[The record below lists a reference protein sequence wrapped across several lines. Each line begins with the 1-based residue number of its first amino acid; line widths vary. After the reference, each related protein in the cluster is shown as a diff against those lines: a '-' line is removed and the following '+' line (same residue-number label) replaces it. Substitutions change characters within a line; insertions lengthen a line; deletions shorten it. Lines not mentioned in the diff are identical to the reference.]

1 MLKVSCLQKTQEK
14 GRNIRTSQF
23 YFYFFAEKPVEEE
36 KSSSSP
42 SSPAEQRLLTSKP
55 QEKQEAAAVEAPK
68 DVKRDS
74 RRWETIIS
82 FDCGLAGANG
92 CFSFSI

>member
-1 MLKVSCLQKTQEK
+1 MLKKVSCLQKTQEK
-14 GRNIRTSQF
+14 GRNIRTSQL
-23 YFYFFAEKPVEEE
+23 YFYFFAEKPVEEG

-42 SSPAEQRLLTSKP
+42 AEQHLLTSKP

-82 FDCGLAGANG
+82 FDCGLTGANG